1 VLLIAAT
8 SILQATAATAE
19 LVDRPFNLEVRIECP
34 RQEIL
39 LGDEIPIVFTITN
52 RGEEPY
58 AYDTRDHDRSGRL
71 DAYELR
77 ARRHDGKPVPDPRE
91 EGLPTIG
98 GGLGGGTGHI
108 STGGAFRKTIVLNL
122 WARITEPGLYSITG
136 IYHTGTRGT
145 TIRVRSSPIE
155 IRVMPRNPQ
164 QMGEYIAELIRQLK
178 TSDNDGREETR
189 EASQNIAARLA
200 YTCDP
205 RIVPVMLDLM
215 YEAPQSN
222 AAFEAILAFC
232 CYLPHSDAVRAPVL
246 NAIRTRGLIY
256 EMGLVMKRL
265 EVSETD
271 VAELIRPA
279 LASHDRE
286 TVGAALT
293 VLQEYPADEYTSRLV
308 AIALDPNSVLPYG
321 SIWALA
327 THRTDEGVAALR
339 KLLNDPNPEIRKTTA
354 HHIRAAYFMHPHY
367 PEQVDAIYTAT
378 LASVAADPNHR
389 CRYRVLSE
397 IVRTRTRDGVKA
409 VQMLLADPNA
419 QVAMAETDPG
429 VRVIRDLLRNA
440 DPDVREIAR
449 ERVKWACYESPGRA
463 LRLDDFPAEFHE
475 DLEARKKRVLEQWLK
490 GE

>member
-1 VLLIAAT
+1 SRQLGWLFAGTDPIACELTCCNLIGLST
-8 SILQATAATAE
+8 DKL
-19 LVDRPFNLEVRIECP
+19 
-34 RQEIL
+34 
-39 LGDEIPIVFTITN
+39 PIVFTITN
-52 RGEEPY
+52 RDARPY

-71 DAYELR
+71 YEYELR

-91 EGLPTIG
+91 EGLSTIG
-98 GGLGGGTGHI
+98 GGLGGGIGHI
-108 STGGAFRKTIVLNL
+108 STGGAFQKTIVLNL
-122 WARITEPGLYSITG
+122 WARIIEPGLHSITG
-136 IYHTGTRGT
+136 IYHDGFRGT

-155 IRVMPRNPQ
+155 IRVMPRSYQ
-164 QMGEYIAELIRQLK
+164 QMGEYIAELTRQLK
-178 TSDNDGREETR
+178 ALPHDEKWETEKAR
-189 EASQNIAARLA
+189 QTIVARLA

-205 RIVPVMLDLM
+205 RIVPLMLDLI
-215 YEAPQSN
+215 YEKPDN
-222 AAFEAILAFC
+222 NTGFEAFRAFC
-232 CYLPHSDAVRAPVL
+232 CYLPPKAETRAAVL
-246 NAIRTRGLIY
+246 NAIETRGLIY
-256 EMGLVMKRL
+256 EMGFVMRRL
-265 EVSETD
+265 GVSETD
-271 VAELIRPA
+271 AAEVIRPA
-279 LASHDRE
+279 LASNDRE

-293 VLQEYPADEYTSRLV
+293 VLQEYPADEYTPRLV

-354 HHIRAAYFMHPHY
+354 RHIRTAYFMHPHY
-367 PEQVDAIYTAT
+367 PEQVDAAYTAT
-378 LASVAADPNHR
+378 LASVAADPNHQY
-389 CRYRVLSE
+389 RYRVLPE

-429 VRVIRDLLRNA
+429 VRVIRDLLRHA

-449 ERVKWACYESPGRA
+449 EQVKWACYESPGRA

-490 GE
+490 SE